1 MLLYEQYKIENIR
14 ATLINATI
22 LIVVLFF
29 LQNKYITDEIIWTKN
44 KYAYLTLRLTFIT
57 NK

>member
-29 LQNKYITDEIIWTKN
+29 LQNKYITDEII
-44 KYAYLTLRLTFIT
+44 
-57 NK
+57 